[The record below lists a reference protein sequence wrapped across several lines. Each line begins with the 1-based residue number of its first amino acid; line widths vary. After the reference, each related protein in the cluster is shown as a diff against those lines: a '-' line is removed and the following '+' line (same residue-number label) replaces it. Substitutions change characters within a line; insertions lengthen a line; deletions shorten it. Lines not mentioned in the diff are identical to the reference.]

1 MAQYMIVCYTSVYYS
16 LLYYN
21 MLCYAVL
28 YYIMLDY
35 TILCYNIIYFAI
47 LCCTAS
53 HCTILWYAILSCI
66 IPCYTII
73 HHCSRT
79 FLLGTSGPPW
89 LIWVAL
95 VPLSSSECIW
105 GYSKPVCHVWA
116 KPLRKQSNKKS
127 KHGLQ
132 TYSKTIEKSKK
143 QIKIRRSMAS
153 GWWVG
158 RPGHPPG
165 HRSANLWFFWF
176 FFVFSMVLLWVCSPC
191 FDFFGFF

>member
-1 MAQYMIVCYTSVYYS
+1 
-16 LLYYN
+16 

-28 YYIMLDY
+28 YYIMLDCI
-35 TILCYNIIYFAI
+35 ILCYNIIYFTI

-53 HCTILWYAILSCI
+53 HCTILWYAILSCT

-89 LIWVAL
+89 LIWVTL
-95 VPLSSSECIW
+95 VPLNSSGRFR

-116 KPLRKQSNKKS
+116 KPLRKPKKPKKS

-132 TYSKTIEKSKK
+132 THSKTIEKTKK
-143 QIKIRRSMAS
+143 NQKNQRFADIWPD
-153 GWWVG
+153 G
-158 RPGHPPG
+158 
-165 HRSANLWFFWF
+165 
-176 FFVFSMVLLWVCSPC
+176 
-191 FDFFGFF
+191 